1 MEFLTERCL
10 RRKIE
15 PEKIADGPNALTPL
29 LLSAPRR
36 VPTQPIRTKGLTAS
50 ALAAKFRD
58 EFETVRCSAVQW
70 METKGEMEG
79 GEERERTER
88 SWCKVE
94 LVKVKIDIVPTYR
107 AVCR

>member
-29 LLSAPRR
+29 LLSAPL
-36 VPTQPIRTKGLTAS
+36 RTAFRSELKGLTAS

-58 EFETVRCSAVQW
+58 EFETVRCGA
-70 METKGEMEG
+70 
-79 GEERERTER
+79 
-88 SWCKVE
+88 
-94 LVKVKIDIVPTYR
+94 
-107 AVCR
+107 A